1 MNDAPDTLPPNTPPL
16 ESDAE
21 LISTP
26 NIFAEI
32 IAGRSPASIVFR
44 DAQVM
49 AFMDIQPINEGH
61 VLVVPVQPA
70 RFLAEL
76 DEAVAAHLFV
86 VGQRVAGTVRA
97 SGLPTTGVFMF
108 LADGA
113 TAGQEVPHVHL
124 HVVPRF
130 AGDDF
135 GFTLPEHYNTL
146 PEREALDEAAVK
158 IRSALGA

>member
-1 MNDAPDTLPPNTPPL
+1 MSDMKKLPPL
-16 ESDAE
+16 ETDAE
-21 LISTP
+21 LVSAP

-32 IAGRSPASIVFR
+32 IAGRSPASVVYR
-44 DAQVM
+44 DAQVV

-86 VGQRVAGTVRA
+86 VGQRVAGAIRA
-97 SGLPTTGVFMF
+97 SGLPATGIFIF

-130 AGDDF
+130 AGD
-135 GFTLPEHYNTL
+135 GLSFTLPEHYSTL
-146 PEREALDEAAVK
+146 PEREALEEAALK
-158 IRSALGA
+158 IHSALGA

>member
-1 MNDAPDTLPPNTPPL
+1 MTAKSTPPL

-21 LISTP
+21 LVSTP
-26 NIFAEI
+26 DVFAEI
-32 IAGRSPASIVFR
+32 IAGRSPVSLVYR
-44 DAQVM
+44 DAQVV

-61 VLVVPVQPA
+61 ILIVPVQPA

-86 VGQRVAGTVRA
+86 VGQRVAAAIRA
-97 SGLPTTGVFMF
+97 SGLPNTGIFIF

-130 AGDDF
+130 AGDGL
-135 GFTLPEHYNTL
+135 GFTLPERYHAL
-146 PEREALDEAAVK
+146 PERELLDKAALK
-158 IRSALGA
+158 IRSALGVWVRL

>member
-1 MNDAPDTLPPNTPPL
+1 
-16 ESDAE
+16 
-21 LISTP
+21 
-26 NIFAEI
+26 
-32 IAGRSPASIVFR
+32 
-44 DAQVM
+44 
-49 AFMDIQPINEGH
+49 MDVQPINEGH

-86 VGQRVAGTVRA
+86 IGQRVAGAVRA
-97 SGLPTTGVFMF
+97 SGLPTTGIFMF

-130 AGDDF
+130 AGDGL
-135 GFTLPEHYNTL
+135 GFTLLERYHAL
-146 PEREALDEAAVK
+146 PERKVLDEDALK

>member
-1 MNDAPDTLPPNTPPL
+1 MSDTTNLPPPNMPPL
-16 ESDAE
+16 ETDTE

-32 IAGRSPASIVFR
+32 IAGRSPASFIYR
-44 DAQVM
+44 DAQVV
-49 AFMDIQPINEGH
+49 AFVDIQPINEGH
-61 VLVVPVQPA
+61 VLVIPVQPA
-70 RFLAEL
+70 RFLTEL

-86 VGQRVAGTVRA
+86 VGQRVAGAVRA
-97 SGLPTTGVFMF
+97 SGLPTTGIFMF

-124 HVVPRF
+124 HVVSRF
-130 AGDDF
+130 AGDGLSF
-135 GFTLPEHYNTL
+135 KLPEHYNTL
-146 PEREALDEAAVK
+146 PEREALDEAALK

>member
-1 MNDAPDTLPPNTPPL
+1 MAEETLNVPPL
-16 ESDAE
+16 GADAE
-21 LISTP
+21 LVATP
-26 NIFAEI
+26 DVFAEI
-32 IAGRSPASIVFR
+32 IAGRSPASVIYR
-44 DAQVM
+44 DAQVV

-61 VLVVPVQPA
+61 VLIIPIQPA

-86 VGQRVAGTVRA
+86 VGQRVAGAIRA
-97 SGLPTTGVFMF
+97 SGPACGGVLMF

-130 AGDDF
+130 AGDGF
-135 GFTLPEHYNTL
+135 GFTLPKGYGTL
-146 PEREALDEAAVK
+146 PGREKLENDASK
-158 IRSALGA
+158 IRAALL